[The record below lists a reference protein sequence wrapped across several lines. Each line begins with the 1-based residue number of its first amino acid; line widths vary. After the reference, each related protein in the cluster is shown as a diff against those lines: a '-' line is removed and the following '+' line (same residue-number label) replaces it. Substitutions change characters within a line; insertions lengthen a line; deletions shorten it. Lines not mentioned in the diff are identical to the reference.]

1 MNPRRRKAPFIAQAA
16 PDNQLWFS
24 GHLMTILAD
33 SETTGGSYSLM
44 EVRMRAGYEP
54 GPHVHSRDDETV
66 YVLDGTLDVSCGD
79 ERYVAQAGTLVYL
92 PRGIWHHYTVR
103 GDEARFL
110 CLLQPGGIEEGFR
123 ALSLPAA
130 APTLP
135 PDPIA
140 PLDPI
145 KVLAVFGALGVQL
158 QTRDDS
164 AAPDSPAKSR

>member
-33 SETTGGSYSLM
+33 NEATGGSYSLM

-66 YVLDGTLDVSCGD
+66 YVLEGTLDVTCGD
-79 ERYVAQAGTLVYL
+79 ERYVAEGGALVYL
-92 PRGIWHHYTVR
+92 PRGIWHHYMVR
-103 GDEARFL
+103 GSDARFL

-123 ALSLPAA
+123 ALALPAA

-135 PDPIA
+135 PEPIA

-158 QTRDDS
+158 QTRSDDS
-164 AAPDSPAKSR
+164 EAAGSAKSL